1 MANVS
6 TSEPNPDSNPENS
19 SARPSREQAHE
30 PAEGKNAERVGF
42 DDILPFNLDPSYD
55 PREGL
60 WDPER
65 DSQEDAVPN
74 ETAVPEPAPPVPV
87 VKRKRALPKSW
98 VKVTLRAMFVLIIIA
113 ALWGLI
119 F

>member
-1 MANVS
+1 MS
-6 TSEPNPDSNPENS
+6 TPEPSPENS
-19 SARPSREQAHE
+19 SNSSPRKPVDG
-30 PAEGKNAERVGF
+30 AEAERVGF
-42 DDILPFNLDPSYD
+42 DDIQPFNLDPSYD

-65 DSQEDAVPN
+65 DIREGQEEEVAA
-74 ETAVPEPAPPVPV
+74 EAVPEPAPPVPV

-98 VKVTLRAMFVLIIIA
+98 VKITLRAMFALILLA

>member
-1 MANVS
+1 MS
-6 TSEPNPDSNPENS
+6 TPEPTPENTSHS
-19 SARPSREQAHE
+19 SPKKPTDRA
-30 PAEGKNAERVGF
+30 GGERVGF
-42 DDILPFNLDPSYD
+42 DDIQPFNLDPSYD

-65 DSQEDAVPN
+65 NGEEEVA
-74 ETAVPEPAPPVPV
+74 AVPEPAPPVPV

-98 VKVTLRAMFVLIIIA
+98 VKITLRAMFALILLA
-113 ALWGLI
+113 ALWGLV

>member
-1 MANVS
+1 MKDVS

-30 PAEGKNAERVGF
+30 PAEDKNAERVGF

-65 DSQEDAVPN
+65 DTQEEPVKN

>member
-19 SARPSREQAHE
+19 SAHPSRE
-30 PAEGKNAERVGF
+30 PAEDKNAERVGF